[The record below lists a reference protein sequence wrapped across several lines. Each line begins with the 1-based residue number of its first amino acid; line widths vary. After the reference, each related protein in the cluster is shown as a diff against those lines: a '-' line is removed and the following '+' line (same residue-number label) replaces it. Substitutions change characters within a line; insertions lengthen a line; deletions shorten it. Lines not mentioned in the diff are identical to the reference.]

1 MQDIIK
7 ALPYLGGIG
16 TFLVAIWKWVFDA
29 LKEERDHYQAKCQE
43 QEQEIDNLKEKNLKL
58 QRKVDQQ
65 QILINEYV
73 KKAPAKGAFFDR
85 KENYDDD

>member
-1 MQDIIK
+1 M
-7 ALPYLGGIG
+7 A
-16 TFLVAIWKWVFDA
+16 AIWKWVFDA

-65 QILINEYV
+65 QILIDEYV
-73 KKAPAKGAFFDR
+73 KKAPTKGAFFDG
-85 KENYDDD
+85 KEKKNDS

>member
-73 KKAPAKGAFFDR
+73 KKAPAKGAFSGG
-85 KENYDDD
+85 KEKQNEK

>member
-16 TFLVAIWKWVFDA
+16 TFLIAVWKWVFDA
-29 LKEERDHYQAKCQE
+29 LKEERDHYQKKCEKQE
-43 QEQEIDNLKEKNLKL
+43 HEVDKLKNQNLKL

-65 QILINEYV
+65 QILINEYI

>member
-1 MQDIIK
+1 MI
-7 ALPYLGGIG
+7 A
-16 TFLVAIWKWVFDA
+16 VWKWVFDA

-43 QEQEIDNLKEKNLKL
+43 QEKEIDKLKEKNLKL

-73 KKAPAKGAFFDR
+73 KKAPTDGAFFDGG
-85 KENYDDD
+85 KNEK

>member
-16 TFLVAIWKWVFDA
+16 TFLIAVWKWVFGA
-29 LKEERDHYQAKCQE
+29 LKEERDHYQKKCEKQE
-43 QEQEIDNLKEKNLKL
+43 HEVDRLKNQNLKL

-73 KKAPAKGAFFDR
+73 KKAPAKDAFFDR

>member
-1 MQDIIK
+1 M
-7 ALPYLGGIG
+7 
-16 TFLVAIWKWVFDA
+16 VAIWKWVFDA

-65 QILINEYV
+65 QILIDEYV
-73 KKAPAKGAFFDR
+73 KKAPTKGAFFDGG
-85 KENYDDD
+85 KN